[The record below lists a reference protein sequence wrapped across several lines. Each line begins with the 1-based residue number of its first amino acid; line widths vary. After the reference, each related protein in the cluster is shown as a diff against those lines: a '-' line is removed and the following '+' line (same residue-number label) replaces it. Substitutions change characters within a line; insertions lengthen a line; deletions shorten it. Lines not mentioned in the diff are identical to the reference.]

1 MSKEQENKKRD
12 LEIRRIQLEK
22 ERQRKL
28 NEQQKKEDQAEVD
41 LEKRINI

>member
-22 ERQRKL
+22 ERKRKL
-28 NEQQKKEDQAEVD
+28 NEQQKKGRPSGSRPGKED
-41 LEKRINI
+41 

>member
-12 LEIRRIQLEK
+12 LEIRKIQLEK

-28 NEQQKKEDQAEVD
+28 NEQQKKGRPSGSRPGKED
-41 LEKRINI
+41 